1 MHPAVMKTTWSWR
14 SVWLRLALA
23 WVGAIAT
30 LPASAQHFSL
40 PSHGGAS
47 ISEFLDRGQALEI
60 ERRWSEAV
68 ATYEDALRH
77 FPGDP
82 AIKQRFDVAR
92 QHFDVARR
100 YADRSFRAALERL
113 SPSAT
118 LDLYGE
124 VLLKIHAH
132 YVDTPRWQ
140 ELLEAGTRSLA
151 VALSESAF
159 LETNFISAK
168 PEQVSALLADLER
181 LLAARPIQTRFE
193 AREAVQAA
201 AALAQR
207 QIGVG
212 QNAVVME
219 FLSGAVNTLDP
230 YSTYLTPDQLNEVYS
245 QIEGNFVGLGVELK
259 AQNGALLILRV
270 IPRSPA
276 SRGGLREGDRIVAI
290 DGRET
295 RDLSADRAA
304 NLLQGEPGSVADIT
318 IERPDASLHR
328 LLIRRE
334 RVEVPGVDQA
344 GIRDRS
350 RGIAYLKLGCFQKS
364 TCRDVEDA
372 LWKLHREGM
381 RSLVIDL
388 RGNPGGL
395 LVAAVEVAD
404 LFLDRGVIVT
414 THGRN
419 AYEDFTYT
427 AREPGTWHV
436 PLVVLIDQDSASAAE
451 IFAGAIRDQQRGT
464 IVGRRSFGKGSVQG
478 IFPLGVGGAGLR
490 LTTAKFFSPLGRP
503 YSGLGVEPHVV
514 VRQTARPSGDSVP
527 GPSEDPLLAAALQ
540 VASQLVAQRPGP

>member
-14 SVWLRLALA
+14 SVWLHLALA
-23 WVGAIAT
+23 CVAAIAT
-30 LPASAQHFSL
+30 LPASAQHFAL
-40 PSHGGAS
+40 PSHGSAS

-68 ATYEDALRH
+68 ATYEDALRY

-159 LETNFISAK
+159 LEANSISAK

-207 QIGVG
+207 QIGAG

-230 YSTYLTPDQLNEVYS
+230 YSTYLTPDQLSEVYS

-290 DGRET
+290 EGRET

-427 AREPGTWHV
+427 AREPGTWRV

-514 VRQTARPSGDSVP
+514 VRQTARPVGDSVL

>member
-140 ELLEAGTRSLA
+140 ELVEAGTRSLA

-168 PEQVSALLADLER
+168 PEQVNALLADLER